1 MIRLSLAFAL
11 VVSFCLGFASCK
23 AEGNGFANEV
33 QSDSVAVS
41 SDSQY
46 IIQYQDDAFYK
57 FLCSLPRKKRMAE
70 IKNYKGEDAGMSY
83 YKYCV
88 IDFPLLSPVEQCAD
102 ICMHLR
108 AEYFYRQKQY
118 DKIHFHD
125 VGGKDHK
132 YTGGASRQ
140 ALNTYLKKIY
150 NISNTASMYAEM
162 QIVPSLSDIRPGDV
176 LIYPAKG
183 NKLGHVVLVS
193 EVAKDAKGNIYFQV
207 MQGFTPACE
216 LHIVKNNDI
225 SGNSPWFKLDP
236 NADAIKID
244 NFTFRKD
251 QLRRWK

>member
-1 MIRLSLAFAL
+1 MRICKLSVGLVL
-11 VVSFCLGFASCK
+11 VVSLCSSLCSCK
-23 AEGNGFANEV
+23 AENKGNVNDV
-33 QSDSVAVS
+33 QSDSLVVNTEP
-41 SDSQY
+41 QY
-46 IIQYQDDAFYK
+46 IIQYEDDLFYK
-57 FLCSLPRKKRMAE
+57 FLSSLPRKKRMAE
-70 IKNYKGEDAGMSY
+70 IMNYKGEDAGMSY

-102 ICMHLR
+102 VCMHLR
-108 AEYFYRQKQY
+108 AEYFFRQKQY
-118 DKIHFHD
+118 GKIHFHD

-140 ALNTYLKKIY
+140 ALNAYLKKIY

-183 NKLGHVVLVS
+183 NKLGHVVMVS
-193 EVAKDAKGNIYFQV
+193 EVAKDSKDDIYFQV
-207 MQGFTPACE
+207 IQGFTPACE
-216 LHIVKNNDI
+216 LHIVKNNDE
-225 SGNSPWFKLDP
+225 LDP
-236 NADAIKID
+236 NADLVKID

>member
-1 MIRLSLAFAL
+1 MIRLSLAFAF

-23 AEGNGFANEV
+23 AEGNGSANEV

-46 IIQYQDDAFYK
+46 TIQYQDDAFYK

-102 ICMHLR
+102 VCMHLR
-108 AEYFYRQKQY
+108 AEYFFRQKQY

-140 ALNTYLKKIY
+140 ALNAYLKKIY

-183 NKLGHVVLVS
+183 NKLGHVVMVS
-193 EVAKDAKGNIYFQV
+193 EVAKDVKGDIYFQV
-207 MQGFTPACE
+207 IQGFTPACE
-216 LHIVKNNDI
+216 LHIVKNNDV

-236 NADAIKID
+236 NADVVKID

>member
-1 MIRLSLAFAL
+1 MIRLSITFAL
-11 VVSFCLGFASCK
+11 VVSLCLGFASCK
-23 AEGNGFANEV
+23 AEGNGSANESQV
-33 QSDSVAVS
+33 DSVTVS
-41 SDSQY
+41 AESQY
-46 IIQYQDDAFYK
+46 IIQYENDPFYK

-70 IKNYKGEDAGMSY
+70 IMNYKGEDAGMSY

-108 AEYFYRQKQY
+108 AEYFFRQKQY

-140 ALNTYLKKIY
+140 ALNAYLRKIY

-183 NKLGHVVLVS
+183 NKLGHVVMVS
-193 EVAKDAKGNIYFQV
+193 EVAKDSKGDIYFQV

-216 LHIVKNNDI
+216 LHIVKNNDV
-225 SGNSPWFKLDP
+225 SGMLL
-236 NADAIKID
+236 I
-244 NFTFRKD
+244 
-251 QLRRWK
+251 